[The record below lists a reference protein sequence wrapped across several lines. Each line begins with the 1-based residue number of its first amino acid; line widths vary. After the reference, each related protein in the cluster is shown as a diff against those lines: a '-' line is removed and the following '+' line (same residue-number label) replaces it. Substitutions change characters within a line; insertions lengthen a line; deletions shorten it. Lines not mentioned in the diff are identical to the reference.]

1 MAKYTVTVPI
11 KLEAD
16 VEADNAE
23 DAAKAIS
30 QIVRFHRFWAGL
42 TLYGVQIIGWRP
54 TVDRSPFANAITA
67 DKHCITLNEME
78 IYAELDAA
86 DNEITAAATA

>member
-1 MAKYTVTVPI
+1 MPKFTVTVPI
-11 KLEAD
+11 RLEAD
-16 VEADNAE
+16 VEANSAA

-30 QIVRFHRFWAGL
+30 QIVKFHRYWMGL
-42 TLYGVQIIGWRP
+42 TLYGVQITGWSP
-54 TVDRSPFANAITA
+54 TVDRSPFTNGITA